1 MKEFNLDA
9 ALNGEPVM
17 LRNGKKAY
25 IGHKIP
31 DYYVYDNGGEI
42 NFQLHGYII
51 KAYNIIEVPYMFW
64 NINGRAYKD
73 GIDNASDI
81 VGMWEEPKI
90 SVEDLPKPF
99 YPEESDC
106 YFYISDGKVDYNLCH
121 SKYSESSMQIAHNGQ
136 SFRTREDAQKW
147 LDFMKSM
154 ME

>member
-17 LRNGKKAY
+17 LRNGCKGVVY
-25 IGHKIP
+25 YKIP
-31 DYYVYDNGGEI
+31 KEYVFPD
-42 NFQLHGYII
+42 
-51 KAYNIIEVPYMFW
+51 
-64 NINGRAYKD
+64 GRNATYPLRGLIFDKE
-73 GIDNASDI
+73 GFIDNSFNFWFEDGRCNHECHSPNDI

-90 SVEDLPKPF
+90 SIEDLPKPF
-99 YPEESDC
+99 KPQATQRY
-106 YFYISDGKVDYNLCH
+106 YYIYGGYIGCEDEGRKNNIFD
-121 SKYSESSMQIAHNGQ
+121 EIAAEKGN

>member
-25 IGHKIP
+25 IGYKTP
-31 DYYVYDNGGEI
+31 DYYV
-42 NFQLHGYII
+42 
-51 KAYNIIEVPYMFW
+51 
-64 NINGRAYKD
+64 
-73 GIDNASDI
+73 SDI

-90 SVEDLPKPF
+90 SIEDLPKPF
-99 YPEESDC
+99 YPKMGEW
-106 YFYISDGKVDYNLCH
+106 FYYVNPLGVVK
-121 SKYSESSMQIAHNGQ
+121 G
-136 SFRTREDAQKW
+136 TRASNYTGPLYGCFKTEKDAQKW